1 MDEEESDNSTTTKD
15 DESKDSDIL
24 DHKLTEI
31 CMKNAA
37 DENYQ
42 YQYGDATVWQMRS
55 TKS

>member
-24 DHKLTEI
+24 DRKRTEI

-42 YQYGDATVWQMRS
+42 DGDATVWQMRS